1 VNAHSIHELRH
12 TAYNAVW
19 DNAIA
24 PALEVES
31 GEVVELHARDA
42 SDEQLGRSSQ
52 AQDVPQIDFDRV
64 NPVSGPVF
72 VKGARPGDTLAVE
85 LLEFRPRDWGWTAII
100 PGFGLLAEEFP
111 DPWLAISSVDSEQG
125 VVRFGERVTL
135 PLRPFS
141 GNLGVAPA
149 EPGSHSVI
157 PPRRWG
163 GNLDIKHLG
172 AGATL
177 LLPVGVEGALFSLGD
192 THAAQGDGEVCGT
205 AIETAMD
212 VLVRLSVRRDIA
224 IDAPQFVL
232 PPPAHAERSGFHV
245 CTGVGPDLLEAARD
259 AIRATIAHLHE
270 RHDFERTE
278 AYALASVAVDLRI
291 HEVVDEPNWVVGAFL
306 PDAIFTQPPGER

>member
-12 TAYNAVW
+12 DAYNAVW
-19 DNAIA
+19 DNSID
-24 PALEVES
+24 PALEVVS
-31 GEVVELHARDA
+31 GEVVQLHARDA
-42 SDEQLGRSSQ
+42 SDGQLDRSSQ

-111 DPWLAISSVDSEQG
+111 DPWFRISSVDADQG

-135 PLRPFS
+135 PFRPFS

-149 EPGSHSVI
+149 EPGAHSVI

-172 AGATL
+172 PGATL

-212 VLVRLSVRRDIA
+212 VLVRLSVRRDITIA
-224 IDAPQFVL
+224 APQFVL
-232 PPPAHAERSGFHV
+232 PPPAVPERSGFHV

-259 AIRATIAHLHE
+259 AIRATISHLAD
-270 RHDFERTE
+270 RHDFEPAE
-278 AYALASVAVDLRI
+278 SYALASVAVDLRI

-306 PDAIFTQPPGER
+306 PDAIFTPPGDG